1 MGGCNSPLIQSKWRE
16 FKMGIIVNK
25 WYGLAN
31 MIAGFIFIYIFMWLD
46 NWLATVFMLNSI
58 IWVIFGWILFDES
71 LMEKLNDK
79 RNTKKLNRN
88 RTNNRMGKSCIKYK

>member
-1 MGGCNSPLIQSKWRE
+1 MA
-16 FKMGIIVNK
+16 IIVNK

-46 NWLATVFMLNSI
+46 NWLATVFMLNSM
-58 IWVIFGWILFDES
+58 IWVIFGWIIFDES

-79 RNTKKLNRN
+79 RNTKRLNRN

>member
-1 MGGCNSPLIQSKWRE
+1 
-16 FKMGIIVNK
+16 MGIIVNK

-46 NWLATVFMLNSI
+46 NWLATVFMLNSM
-58 IWVIFGWILFDES
+58 IWVIFGWIILDES
-71 LMEKLNDK
+71 LMERLNDK
-79 RNTKKLNRN
+79 RNTKRLNRN

>member
-1 MGGCNSPLIQSKWRE
+1 MA
-16 FKMGIIVNK
+16 IIVNK

-46 NWLATVFMLNSI
+46 NWLATIFMLNSM
-58 IWVIFGWILFDES
+58 IWVIFGWIIFDES

-79 RNTKKLNRN
+79 RNTKRLNRN

>member
-1 MGGCNSPLIQSKWRE
+1 
-16 FKMGIIVNK
+16 MGIIVNK

-46 NWLATVFMLNSI
+46 NWLATVFMLNSM
-58 IWVIFGWILFDES
+58 IWVIFGWIILDES

-79 RNTKKLNRN
+79 RNTKRLNRN

>member
-1 MGGCNSPLIQSKWRE
+1 
-16 FKMGIIVNK
+16 MGIIVNK

-31 MIAGFIFIYIFMWLD
+31 MLAGFIFIYIFMWLD
-46 NWLATVFMLNSI
+46 NWLATVYVICSMV
-58 IWVIFGWILFDES
+58 WVIFGWIIFDES

-79 RNTKKLNRN
+79 RNTKRLNRN

>member
-1 MGGCNSPLIQSKWRE
+1 
-16 FKMGIIVNK
+16 MGIIVNK

-46 NWLATVFMLNSI
+46 NWLATVFMLNSM
-58 IWVIFGWILFDES
+58 IWVIFGWIIFDES
-71 LMEKLNDK
+71 LMERLNDK
-79 RNTKKLNRN
+79 RNTKRLNRN

>member
-1 MGGCNSPLIQSKWRE
+1 
-16 FKMGIIVNK
+16 MGIIVNK

-46 NWLATVFMLNSI
+46 NWLATVYVICSMV
-58 IWVIFGWILFDES
+58 WVIFGWIIFDES

-79 RNTKKLNRN
+79 RNTKRLNRN

>member
-1 MGGCNSPLIQSKWRE
+1 MA
-16 FKMGIIVNK
+16 IIVNK

-46 NWLATVFMLNSI
+46 NWLATVFMLNSM
-58 IWVIFGWILFDES
+58 IWVIFGWIIFDES
-71 LMEKLNDK
+71 LMERLNDK
-79 RNTKKLNRN
+79 RNTKRLNRN

>member
-1 MGGCNSPLIQSKWRE
+1 
-16 FKMGIIVNK
+16 MGIIVNK

>member
-1 MGGCNSPLIQSKWRE
+1 
-16 FKMGIIVNK
+16 MGIIVNK
-25 WYGLAN
+25 WYGVAY

-46 NWLATVFMLNSI
+46 NWLATVFMLNSM
-58 IWVIFGWILFDES
+58 IWVIFGWIIFDES

-79 RNTKKLNRN
+79 RNTKRLNRN

>member
-1 MGGCNSPLIQSKWRE
+1 MGYLIRKW
-16 FKMGIIVNK
+16 FGIF
-25 WYGLAN
+25 N

>member
-1 MGGCNSPLIQSKWRE
+1 
-16 FKMGIIVNK
+16 MGIIINK

-46 NWLATVFMLNSI
+46 NWLATVYVICSMV
-58 IWVIFGWILFDES
+58 WVIFGWIIFDES

-79 RNTKKLNRN
+79 RNAKKLNRN

>member
-1 MGGCNSPLIQSKWRE
+1 
-16 FKMGIIVNK
+16 MGIIVNK

-46 NWLATVFMLNSI
+46 NWLATVFMLNSM
-58 IWVIFGWILFDES
+58 IWVIFGWILVDES
-71 LMEKLNDK
+71 LMERLNDK
-79 RNTKKLNRN
+79 RNTKRLNRN

>member
-1 MGGCNSPLIQSKWRE
+1 MAS
-16 FKMGIIVNK
+16 IVNK

-46 NWLATVFMLNSI
+46 NWLATVFMLNSM
-58 IWVIFGWILFDES
+58 IWVIFGWIIFDES

-79 RNTKKLNRN
+79 RNTKRLNRN

>member
-1 MGGCNSPLIQSKWRE
+1 
-16 FKMGIIVNK
+16 MGIIVNK

-46 NWLATVFMLNSI
+46 NWLATVFMLNSM
-58 IWVIFGWILFDES
+58 IWVIFGWIIFDES

-79 RNTKKLNRN
+79 RNTKRLNRN

>member
-1 MGGCNSPLIQSKWRE
+1 MA
-16 FKMGIIVNK
+16 IIVNK

-46 NWLATVFMLNSI
+46 NWLATVYVICSMV
-58 IWVIFGWILFDES
+58 WVIFGWIIFDES

-79 RNTKKLNRN
+79 RNTKRLNRN